1 MRQEGGVVQME
12 KKRNAFEMNISAI
25 KTMIEQDG
33 FVPGD
38 RIPSERELAERL
50 SISRPSVREALRT
63 LAYLGIIETRHGGGS
78 FLLNRDDHT
87 YIQIIAQFL
96 VTGDSK
102 FEDLAGTLRLLEQSV
117 FVQRTDWS
125 ILEAHIDS
133 DAAFREA
140 MISTVDND
148 LFERIWRQVNAFYQ
162 SFGQG
167 ELYTRAERE
176 AFLKRS

>member
-1 MRQEGGVVQME
+1 ME
-12 KKRNAFEMNISAI
+12 KKRNAFEANIAAI
-25 KTMIEQDG
+25 KLMIEQDG
-33 FVPGD
+33 LVPGD

-63 LAYLGIIETRHGGGS
+63 LAYLGIVEPRHGGGS

-102 FEDLAGTLRLLEQSV
+102 FEDLAGTLRLLEQAALAQLDDLSV
-117 FVQRTDWS
+117 LAPVVS
-125 ILEAHIDS
+125 S
-133 DAAFREA
+133 DVAFRETL
-140 MISTVDND
+140 IQTVDND
-148 LFERIWRQVNAFYQ
+148 LFERIRRQVNAFHK

-167 ELYTRAERE
+167 EL
-176 AFLKRS
+176 

>member
-1 MRQEGGVVQME
+1 MK
-12 KKRNAFEMNISAI
+12 KKRNAFEMNIAAI
-25 KTMIEQDG
+25 KLMIEQDG
-33 FVPGD
+33 LVPGD

-50 SISRPSVREALRT
+50 AISRPSVREALRT

-102 FEDLAGTLRLLEQSV
+102 FEDLAGTLRLLEQSAIAQLDDYT
-117 FVQRTDWS
+117 F
-125 ILEAHIDS
+125 LEEHLDS
-133 DAAFREA
+133 DTAFRETL
-140 MISTVDND
+140 INTVKND

-176 AFLKRS
+176 ALLKRS

>member
-1 MRQEGGVVQME
+1 ME
-12 KKRNAFEMNISAI
+12 KKHNAFEANIAAI
-25 KTMIEQDG
+25 KLMIEQDG
-33 FVPGD
+33 LVPGD

-63 LAYLGIIETRHGGGS
+63 LAYLGIVETRHGGGS

-102 FEDLAGTLRLLEQSV
+102 FEDLAGTLRLLEQAALAQLDDLSV
-117 FVQRTDWS
+117 LAPVV
-125 ILEAHIDS
+125 AS
-133 DAAFREA
+133 DAAFRETL
-140 MISTVDND
+140 IQTVDND
-148 LFERIWRQVNAFYQ
+148 LFERIWRQVNAFHK

-167 ELYTRAERE
+167 ELYTQAERE
-176 AFLKRS
+176 QLLNRP

>member
-1 MRQEGGVVQME
+1 ME
-12 KKRNAFEMNISAI
+12 KKRNAFEMNIAAI
-25 KTMIEQDG
+25 KLMIEQDG
-33 FVPGD
+33 LVPGD

-50 SISRPSVREALRT
+50 AISRPSVREALRT

-102 FEDLAGTLRLLEQSV
+102 FEDLAGTLRLLEQSA
-117 FVQRTDWS
+117 FNQMTDHT
-125 ILEAHIDS
+125 ILEEHVDS
-133 DAAFREA
+133 DAAFRET
-140 MISTVDND
+140 MISTVKND

-176 AFLKRS
+176 ALLKRS

>member
-1 MRQEGGVVQME
+1 ME
-12 KKRNAFEMNISAI
+12 KKRNAFEMNIAAI
-25 KTMIEQDG
+25 KLMIEQDG
-33 FVPGD
+33 LVPGD
-38 RIPSERELAERL
+38 RIPSERELADRL
-50 SISRPSVREALRT
+50 AISRPSVREALRT

-102 FEDLAGTLRLLEQSV
+102 FEDLAGTLRLLEQSAIAQLDDHT
-117 FVQRTDWS
+117 F
-125 ILEAHIDS
+125 LEEHLDS
-133 DAAFREA
+133 DTAFRETL
-140 MISTVDND
+140 INTVKND

-176 AFLKRS
+176 ALLKRS

>member
-1 MRQEGGVVQME
+1 ME
-12 KKRNAFEMNISAI
+12 KKRNAFEMNIAAI
-25 KTMIEQDG
+25 KWMIEQDG
-33 FVPGD
+33 LVPGD
-38 RIPSERELAERL
+38 RIPSERELADRL
-50 SISRPSVREALRT
+50 AISRPSVREALRT

-102 FEDLAGTLRLLEQSV
+102 FEDLAGTLRLLEQSAIAQLDDYT
-117 FVQRTDWS
+117 F
-125 ILEAHIDS
+125 LEEHLDS
-133 DAAFREA
+133 DTAFRETL
-140 MISTVDND
+140 INTVKND

-176 AFLKRS
+176 ALLKRS

>member
-1 MRQEGGVVQME
+1 ME
-12 KKRNAFEMNISAI
+12 KKRNAFEMNIAAI
-25 KTMIEQDG
+25 KLMIEQDG
-33 FVPGD
+33 LVPGD

-50 SISRPSVREALRT
+50 AISRPSVREALRT

-102 FEDLAGTLRLLEQSV
+102 FEDLAGTLRLLEQSA
-117 FVQRTDWS
+117 FNQMTDHT
-125 ILEAHIDS
+125 ILEEHVGS
-133 DAAFREA
+133 DAAFRETI
-140 MISTVDND
+140 ISTVKND

-176 AFLKRS
+176 ALLKRS

>member
-1 MRQEGGVVQME
+1 MK
-12 KKRNAFEMNISAI
+12 KKRNAFEMNIAAI
-25 KTMIEQDG
+25 KLMIEQDG
-33 FVPGD
+33 LVPGD

-50 SISRPSVREALRT
+50 AISRPSVREALRT

-102 FEDLAGTLRLLEQSV
+102 FEDLAGTLRLLEQSAIAQLDDHT
-117 FVQRTDWS
+117 F
-125 ILEAHIDS
+125 LEEHLDS
-133 DAAFREA
+133 DTAFRETL
-140 MISTVDND
+140 INTVKND

-176 AFLKRS
+176 ALLKRS